1 MDGRPRGA
9 AVIRVLRAADRFE
22 TAQPGILTRHCF
34 SAGAHYDPDNTRF
47 GPLIGFDEHVVAP
60 GAGFARHAH
69 RGVDIVS
76 WVLDGALRHQDG
88 SGTERTVRPGLAQ
101 LQATGDGIEH
111 TELNASATE
120 PLRFLQMT
128 VLAGV
133 GPPRYALAE
142 PPVAAA
148 AGTLRIHRAGTVSV
162 EAPLVHVYVVT
173 GGFDVGDQQLH
184 AGDSARA
191 DEPVTLDG
199 TGELVVWELRA
210 G

>member
-1 MDGRPRGA
+1 M
-9 AVIRVLRAADRFE
+9 IRVLRAAERFE
-22 TAQPGILTRHCF
+22 TMQPGIVTRHCF
-34 SAGAHYDPDNTRF
+34 SAGAHYDPDNTGF

-76 WVLDGALRHQDG
+76 WVLDGALRHQGG
-88 SGTERTVRPGLAQ
+88 SGTERIVQPGLAQ
-101 LQATGDGIEH
+101 LQATGDGIAH
-111 TELNASATE
+111 SELNASAVE

-128 VLAGV
+128 LLAEV
-133 GPPRYALAE
+133 GPPRYTLGE

-148 AGTLRIHRAGTVSV
+148 AGTFRTHRAGTVRV
-162 EAPLVHVYVVT
+162 EAPLVHVYVAA
-173 GGFDVGDQQLH
+173 GGFGVGDHQLY

-191 DEPVTLDG
+191 DEALTLDG
-199 TGELVVWELRA
+199 TGELVIWELRA